1 MLEDYIKKQ
10 PIITKLLIKS
20 INNNKLVQAY
30 LFVSNDKIFLMEYA
44 LAFTKKI
51 VSDDI
56 SIHKM
61 IDNGTYPELKII
73 NPQNNIIKKEELIKL
88 QKDFYVKP
96 TIGNKMVYIINEADK
111 LNSSSANTILKFLE
125 EPNDDVVA
133 ILLTDNLSKIL
144 PTIKSRC
151 QVMNLQNNNTI
162 DISELNQR
170 YFSSEQ
176 LSIED
181 FIEKMKNV
189 ISFIK
194 TIENKKLN
202 SITNYKD
209 STFDMFKTKEDYIFL
224 FDFVL
229 YFYYDILNYKLK
241 RNLVYYKEFQDEISN
256 VSNNNELV
264 IIQNKLKII
273 ENTRLKLNSNMNL
286 KLLLDEFIILFSEV

>member
-51 VSDDI
+51 VSDDM

>member
-133 ILLTDNLSKIL
+133 ILLTDNLAKIL

-181 FIEKMKNV
+181 FIKKMKNV